1 MRTSALRLYPAN
13 RRAFPTVRSRQTPLP
28 LSQAPAA
35 PWMLL
40 ASGQAAA
47 KVSQRGA
54 SLVKGL
60 HWASRAIA
68 VIADWASTVAKQR
81 RWHNMSLL

>member
-1 MRTSALRLYPAN
+1 
-13 RRAFPTVRSRQTPLP
+13 
-28 LSQAPAA
+28 
-35 PWMLL
+35 MLL